1 MQIPIMYELSGKKV
15 LVIGGGKTAFRII
28 TRLKEFYASVTCVSK
43 AFEPKFKNFKSV
55 TCIEEIIRH
64 HQINKD
70 HFINTDMV
78 IATTNNII
86 VNERIY
92 KYCRENSILC
102 MTTHKMGPKD
112 FDFMELIEKNGLL
125 LAASTH
131 GANPVFSS
139 EILATLMDT
148 IDEETFKR
156 LEMLMEE
163 KKLIL
168 SLKNK

>member
-1 MQIPIMYELSGKKV
+1 MQIPLMYELSRKKV

-43 AFEPKFKNFKSV
+43 AFESKFKELKSV

-64 HQINKD
+64 HNINKE
-70 HFINTDMV
+70 HFINIDLV
-78 IATTNNII
+78 IATTNNVI

-92 KYCRENSILC
+92 KYCKENNILC

-112 FDFMELIEKNGLL
+112 FDFMESIEKNGLL
-125 LAASTH
+125 LAASTQ
-131 GANPVFSS
+131 GTNPIFLG
-139 EILATLMDT
+139 EILSTFMAS

-168 SLKNK
+168 SLKKK